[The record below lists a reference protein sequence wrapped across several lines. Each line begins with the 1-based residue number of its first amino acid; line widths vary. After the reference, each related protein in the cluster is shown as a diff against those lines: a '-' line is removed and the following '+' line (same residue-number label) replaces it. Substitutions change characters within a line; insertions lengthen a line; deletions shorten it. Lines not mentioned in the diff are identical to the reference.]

1 MGHGEYSP
9 SRDSECGAGGH
20 KARHRT
26 HLAESLA
33 RDGGSDT
40 THGAQLQENTGAA
53 NQGGNQPRAHTRRE
67 RHSSGHVSIQHPRE
81 ACKPPHRARHN
92 ERSPIAGSRGQRRP
106 PQLATAGHRS
116 PRQCGHAT
124 TRVHADNAR
133 TRGEGRRLEGEAPL
147 PQSSHSCNAQL
158 LGSET
163 APTRRAQLR
172 TPMLWLHARAK
183 QQLIKRANFC
193 RKLLKRNCL
202 HGDDQMTHRAA
213 MME

>member
-116 PRQCGHAT
+116 PRQCGHAHNARACRQCTYERRGETARRGGAST
-124 TRVHADNAR
+124 TVQSQLQRATAWIRNCTYSPSSITHADAVVACPSEAAAHQASQFLPEIIEKKLPP
-133 TRGEGRRLEGEAPL
+133 RG
-147 PQSSHSCNAQL
+147 
-158 LGSET
+158 
-163 APTRRAQLR
+163 
-172 TPMLWLHARAK
+172 
-183 QQLIKRANFC
+183 
-193 RKLLKRNCL
+193 
-202 HGDDQMTHRAA
+202 
-213 MME
+213 

>member
-1 MGHGEYSP
+1 MSTAPHEAASATQGGTRHGTE
-9 SRDSECGAGGH
+9 
-20 KARHRT
+20 RT
-26 HLAESLA
+26 WRRAWRA
-33 RDGGSDT
+33 M
-40 THGAQLQENTGAA
+40 GAA
-53 NQGGNQPRAHTRRE
+53 TRRMVPNCRKTPAQQTKVAGNQPRAHTRRE
-67 RHSSGHVSIQHPRE
+67 RHSSGHVSLQHPRE

-116 PRQCGHAT
+116 PRQCGHAA